1 MTQLGGRTK
10 DQLGLGYA
18 VPLAMLL
25 GGDPHADETCTDAL
39 VAELV
44 ADALGITV
52 REAQLEVVDYSFGS
66 PATGALLRL
75 VGTGTDGAR
84 WSLFC
89 KVLQSPRHW
98 QLLDQL
104 PPPTQ
109 RQFVEEF
116 PWRCELELW
125 DPPVQATL
133 PPGLR
138 APRLHRV
145 VELGDDRVAVWME
158 DVRQAPPSS
167 DPGQFDRAAYLLG
180 RWNARSTAPEVLSA
194 CAHPPGYALRM
205 YAEQAVPMRGLGPLR
220 DDDLW
225 SHPWLVEHAGL
236 RADLLALGERIPELL
251 DQLDT
256 LPQTMPHGDASPQN
270 LLVPADEPDTLVV
283 IDISFRSP
291 HALGFELGQLLVG
304 LTHAGLVPASMLP
317 EVASRIL
324 PAYLAG
330 LRDDGVDGLDNE
342 VGYAF
347 ATAALLRSGFDSL
360 LYGLMDDPTEA
371 NADTFAERVA
381 LCRFLADRALA
392 VLGPWQR
399 G

>member
-1 MTQLGGRTK
+1 MTQLGGRTH
-10 DQLGLGYA
+10 DQLGLGPA
-18 VPLAMLL
+18 FTLDTLLGAGPLAE
-25 GGDPHADETCTDAL
+25 ETCTDAL
-39 VAELV
+39 VAGLV
-44 ADALGITV
+44 ADALGIAV
-52 REAQLEVVDYSFGS
+52 QEAQLEVVAYPFGS
-66 PATGALLRL
+66 PATAALLRL
-75 VGTGTDGAR
+75 VGTREDGAP

-98 QLLDQL
+98 PLLDQL
-104 PPPTQ
+104 PPPAR

-125 DPPVQATL
+125 DPLVQATL

-158 DVRQAPPSS
+158 DVQEAPPSS

-194 CAHPPGYALRM
+194 CVHPPGYALRM
-205 YAEQAVPMRGLGPLR
+205 YAEQAVPLRGLGPLR
-220 DDDLW
+220 DDGLW
-225 SHPWLVEHAGL
+225 SHPWLARHAGL
-236 RADLLALGERIPELL
+236 RGDLLALGERIPELL
-251 DQLDT
+251 DRLDT

-291 HALGFELGQLLVG
+291 HALGFDLGQLLVG
-304 LTHAGLVPASMLP
+304 LTHAGLVPAAMLP
-317 EVASRIL
+317 EVAARIL

-330 LRDDGVDGLDNE
+330 LRDDGIEGLDEE

-347 ATAALLRSGFDSL
+347 AAVALLRSGFDSF

-371 NADTFAERVA
+371 NAHTFAERVV
-381 LCRFLADRALA
+381 LCRFLADRALE
-392 VLGPWQR
+392 VLDA
-399 G
+399 